1 MKEIRFNHNYKKLHN
16 QTSAELI
23 YYDFKS
29 GAEFHKEF
37 IKYDTDNKYEI
48 DKTQE
53 YLFLV
58 FIGNKDIVF
67 TTLRKANLENL
78 LKYALGRKYKIV
90 VEKEQK

>member
-1 MKEIRFNHNYKKLHN
+1 MQVIRFNHNYKKLHN

-53 YLFLV
+53 YLLLV

-67 TTLRKANLENL
+67 TTLRKANVENL
-78 LKYALGRKYKIV
+78 LKYVLGRKYRIV

>member
-1 MKEIRFNHNYKKLHN
+1 MEEIKFNRNYKKLHN

-37 IKYDTDNKYEI
+37 IEYDTDNRYEI

-67 TTLRKANLENL
+67 TTLRKANTENL
-78 LKYALGRKYKIV
+78 LKYVLGRKYKIV
-90 VEKEQK
+90 VEGEQQ